1 MVSRCERDLRK
12 FFQAIVNNK
21 ATVPIV
27 YGVPL
32 LLIFAAFAI
41 MIYVSSLPGY
51 ANLTFV
57 NRSDQN
63 IADICLSSDRPFA
76 SIKDLKA
83 NARKELKFKSDR
95 TTSLN
100 VTVRFN
106 NGTILKAKDLIYLM
120 RPFVLD
126 EEINIYKDKILIRD
140 LPSAPNIP
148 KVK

>member
-1 MVSRCERDLRK
+1 
-12 FFQAIVNNK
+12 
-21 ATVPIV
+21 
-27 YGVPL
+27 
-32 LLIFAAFAI
+32 

-51 ANLTFV
+51 ANLTFA

-83 NARKELKFKSDR
+83 NARKELKFKSDM
-95 TTSLN
+95 TTFLN

-106 NGTILKAKDLIYLM
+106 NGTILKAKDLIYVM

-148 KVK
+148 KEK